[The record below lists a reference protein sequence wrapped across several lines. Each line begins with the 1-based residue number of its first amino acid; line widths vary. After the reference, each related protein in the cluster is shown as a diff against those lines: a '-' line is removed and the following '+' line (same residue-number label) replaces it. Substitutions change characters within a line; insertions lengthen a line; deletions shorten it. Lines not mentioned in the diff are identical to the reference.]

1 MSDRE
6 CDAAV
11 VFASSRNHGN
21 TRLLVEYVVATR
33 AVPVIDLLSKRIGV
47 YDYSHANI
55 GDDFIPL
62 VEALSQKAL
71 WVFATPVYW
80 YTMSAQLKTFVD
92 RLTDMVTIRKD
103 IGRNLRGRSVAVIAS
118 GTDAG
123 LPAGF
128 ESPFRL
134 TCDYLGMTYQGA
146 FYGQFDRDLVPSA
159 TTVSKAGAYGAA
171 LFEMTANQSHN
182 ADARREEPRAG

>member
-6 CDAAV
+6 CDAGV
-11 VFASSRNHGN
+11 IFASSRNHGN
-21 TRLLVEYVVATR
+21 TRLLVEYVVAART
-33 AVPVIDLLSKRIGV
+33 VPIIDLSSKRIGV
-47 YDYSHANI
+47 YDYGHANI

-62 VEALSQKAL
+62 VEGLSQKAL

-92 RLTDMVTIRKD
+92 RLTDLVTVRKD
-103 IGRNLRGRSVAVIAS
+103 IGRNLRGRLVAVVAS
-118 GTDAG
+118 GTDPE

-134 TCDYLGMTYQGA
+134 TCDYLGMKYRGA

-159 TTVSKAGAYGAA
+159 TTASKARAYGAA
-171 LFEMTANQSHN
+171 LFEMTAKPSLN
-182 ADARREEPRAG
+182 ADARQERPRAG